1 MDSDEDSLFLLDEEV
16 PEADSVAEDYKS
28 RPISFNDRNQRPRPQ
43 WRADDRG
50 AHRGEDNH
58 RNSIYGKSCPAAPI
72 VGSLP
77 TPSRMEDD
85 IPALV
90 LPPNSHQEISH
101 MLLAVRGDSSEGE
114 DMFAGGAESSAKL
127 TAPNARTNERPAVRS
142 VHFEQNRQRRK
153 TRNVF
158 SDGASSCPAQLH
170 SNFMGGRVD
179 PSIAKANKV
188 GSTTTTVT
196 DVSDKLSNPPLP
208 PRHPTSSRQPSAHTS
223 SQQGVNRHHHT
234 HLNDDEHSPD
244 ERHLPFQQ
252 GSDDDPDPAI
262 LSTSQTALSILQQQ
276 AHFQSRR
283 RHGSR

>member
-16 PEADSVAEDYKS
+16 PEADSVAEDYNS
-28 RPISFNDRNQRPRPQ
+28 RPISFNDRNQRPRPK
-43 WRADDRG
+43 WRDSERG

-85 IPALV
+85 IPALA

-101 MLLAVRGDSSEGE
+101 MLSSVRGDSSEGE
-114 DMFAGGAESSAKL
+114 DVFAGGADESSGL
-127 TAPNARTNERPAVRS
+127 TAPNARKNERPSVRS
-142 VHFEQNRQRRK
+142 VHFEQNRPRRK

-179 PSIAKANKV
+179 PSKAKASKV
-188 GSTTTTVT
+188 GSTST
-196 DVSDKLSNPPLP
+196 DVSDKLSHSPLP
-208 PRHPTSSRQPSAHTS
+208 PRPPTRQQTSPHTPH
-223 SQQGVNRHHHT
+223 QQDVHRQQHSHH
-234 HLNDDEHSPD
+234 LDRDEHSPD

-252 GSDDDPDPAI
+252 GSDEDPDPAI
-262 LSTSQTALSILQQQ
+262 LSTSQTALSILQQG
-276 AHFQSRR
+276 HFQSRR
-283 RHGSR
+283 PHGSR